1 MNRSLTVAARKAR
14 ARRAGQQAIA
24 EILRILPL
32 ALLVALGS
40 AAAQVTVH
48 GTVTLMAAG
57 KSQKE
62 ADASNAVI
70 WLTAASGSKAPPA
83 AGKFEMLQHR
93 KRFEPHVLAVPAGST
108 VSFPNLDPFFHN
120 VFSMFDGKRFDLG
133 LYEAGASHSVTFDRT
148 GVCYIF
154 CNVHPEMSGVVVV
167 LDTPYHGKTNPAG
180 EYTIRDVPAGRYTL
194 SIWHE
199 RGKPEDASTVARM
212 VQISPENTTLA
223 PIRLR
228 DTGQLLAPHKNKYGK
243 DYDAPAPGLI
253 YRK

>member
-1 MNRSLTVAARKAR
+1 MVSLTS
-14 ARRAGQQAIA
+14 
-24 EILRILPL
+24 ILPL
-32 ALLVALGS
+32 ALVVALGS

-48 GTVTLMAAG
+48 GIVTLSLAG

-62 ADASNAVI
+62 SDSSNAVV
-70 WLTAASGSKAPPA
+70 WLKAAGGAKAEPA
-83 AGKFEMLQHR
+83 APGKFEMLQHK

-133 LYEAGASHSVTFDRT
+133 LYEAGASHSVTFDRV

-194 SIWHE
+194 SVWHE
-199 RGKPEDASTVARM
+199 RGKPEDTSGLTRM
-212 VQISPENTTLA
+212 VTISPENATLA
-223 PIRLR
+223 PIRLS
-228 DTGQLLAPHKNKYGK
+228 DKGQLLVPHKNKYGK
-243 DYDAPAPGLI
+243 DYDSPAPGLI